1 MNSFK
6 NKTETENIDVTVT
19 KKSLTHDGMRFSVN
33 FNHHYSYQ
41 FRRAIIMNKTTT
53 IKKACP

>member
-6 NKTETENIDVTVT
+6 NKTENIDVTVT